1 MEVESRVDSDHQPV
15 TVWIKGKNT
24 TREGSGKRK
33 GSRVKRGIWSE
44 EGKKFFRDG
53 FGKRT
58 EDRKEIDEEWK
69 ELKHRIIG
77 ILDKMEGI
85 REKDKKMGW

>member
-1 MEVESRVDSDHQPV
+1 MEVESRVDSNHQPV

-44 EGKKFFRDG
+44 KVF
-53 FGKRT
+53 
-58 EDRKEIDEEWK
+58 
-69 ELKHRIIG
+69 
-77 ILDKMEGI
+77 
-85 REKDKKMGW
+85 

>member
-1 MEVESRVDSDHQPV
+1 MEIESRMDSDHQPV
-15 TVWIKGKNT
+15 MVWIKGKNT

-85 REKDKKMGW
+85 REKDKKMDW

>member
-1 MEVESRVDSDHQPV
+1 MERGKEVEL
-15 TVWIKGKNT
+15 
-24 TREGSGKRK
+24 REGYGR
-33 GSRVKRGIWSE
+33 
-44 EGKKFFRDG
+44 KKFFRDG